1 MILSGK
7 PPVSDGPICRYE
19 AEFTVITTL
28 FCNKMMT
35 HGKSFL
41 YGLSG
46 IVQGRLG
53 WAGEEMKEFCPQIE
67 SIITK
72 ADWLRDQE
80 FDTIHY
86 VMRFGSEKLDR
97 IECTKRRR
105 YQELEV
111 ASVESMEALHR
122 VFLHRPL
129 LRALLATEV
138 KRVMHYLTEKYQLP
152 RLPDLDTHLDQQIE
166 QAQNIQGCMAA
177 RNEPANA
184 PVVEQARQ

>member
-1 MILSGK
+1 
-7 PPVSDGPICRYE
+7 
-19 AEFTVITTL
+19 
-28 FCNKMMT
+28 MMP

-67 SIITK
+67 AIITE

-86 VMRFGSEKLDR
+86 VMRFGTEKLDR

-111 ASVESMEALHR
+111 ASVESMTTLHN
-122 VFLHRPL
+122 VFLDRPV
-129 LRALLATEV
+129 LRAFLATEV
-138 KRVMHYLTEKYQLP
+138 KRVMHYIAEKY
-152 RLPDLDTHLDQQIE
+152 RLSDLAALDAHLDQQI
-166 QAQNIQGCMAA
+166 AKQNKSRVASGENAA
-177 RNEPANA
+177 C
-184 PVVEQARQ
+184 